1 MTAIGADVS
10 IGARLAAVAQ
20 RVPDRLAIV
29 EGDARLDYRALHA
42 RATAI
47 AHGILAAGQ
56 DRPGPVCL
64 LFESKLVAITAIF
77 GAGRAGRA
85 YVPLDAGDPDERLRF
100 ILDDSAPIALVT
112 ESKLLQRARALA
124 PAGCTIVDVDM
135 PAASAAAGALPEI
148 AADTP
153 LYRFYTSGS
162 TGRPKGVGQ
171 THRNLLFFV
180 DAYVKTLGVVEAD
193 RVSLLYTL
201 SFSGANMDIYGAL
214 LNGATLCTYDPR
226 CEGVAQLAGWLDR
239 ERITVLHCV
248 PTVFRELMNGL
259 APDRKLVH
267 LRAIDL
273 GGEAVFDSDVALFRQ
288 HTQEDCVLVN
298 HLAITEAS
306 VVAQHV
312 VDHRSARFT
321 GGILSVG
328 RSPAGVRVTIRN
340 DDGSAAAAG
349 EVGEIVVAS
358 AHISPGY
365 WNRPELNAAA
375 FAEDPATPGVR
386 RYFTGDL
393 GRVDVD
399 GNLHFLGRR
408 GTRIKLRGHSVD
420 LTEVEAAICAYPGVT
435 KAAVLAVEGS
445 HQGDSDKLVAYLAVD
460 AEANRDAGSVR
471 RRMAALVPS
480 YMLPSSFLFMDELPL
495 TASGKIDR
503 KALAHVYPER
513 AAPSRASEPPR
524 DDVERGVARVFE
536 QLLKLAAVGRDDDF
550 FLMGGDSLRAVELQI
565 RLREAFGVHV
575 TNLHED
581 ATVARIAA
589 TIRSSAASPH
599 NGIEPIPVLVPL
611 WQNGTAPPLFLVHGR
626 HGQAFV
632 SPQFMQLLGDN
643 QPIWAFQARGLDGL
657 REPHATVEDMAAE
670 YLAEMRRQRPHGPY
684 FLGSLCAG
692 AYVAA
697 VMARALRDDG
707 ETVLPLLILDPPSGQ
722 PQRDY
727 AHMGEEKFVRKMNAR
742 RARGITPGPVDDPA
756 SMKALRDTAMA
767 FEDALTRHQPRPYD
781 GAVYVL
787 TSVARMQAGSTHL
800 RQIFTGRFKRY
811 EVGTTHAEAL
821 DPRNP
826 VFANTLQ
833 RCVGLI
839 REAAQ
844 AR

>member
-1 MTAIGADVS
+1 MTAVHADES
-10 IGARLAAVAQ
+10 IGTRLAAVAA
-20 RVPDRLAIV
+20 RLPDKPAIV
-29 EGDARLDYRALHA
+29 EGDTRVNYRALDD
-42 RATAI
+42 RASAI
-47 AHGILAAGQ
+47 AHGILAAGH

-85 YVPLDAGDPDERLRF
+85 YVPLDAGDPDDRLRF
-100 ILDDSAPIALVT
+100 ILDDSAPVALVT
-112 ESKLLQRARALA
+112 ETKLQARARALA

-135 PAASAAAGALPEI
+135 PATSGAAAALPAV

-180 DAYVKTLGVVEAD
+180 DAYVRTLGIVATD

-226 CEGVAQLAGWLDR
+226 REGVAQLAAWLDR
-239 ERITVLHCV
+239 ERVTVLHCV

-259 APDRKLVH
+259 APERKLAH

-288 HTQEDCVLVN
+288 HTQERCVLVN

-312 VDHRSARFT
+312 VDHRSARPT
-321 GGILSVG
+321 GGILCVG
-328 RSPAGVRVTIRN
+328 RSPAGVRVAIRN
-340 DDGSAAAAG
+340 DDGSEAAAG
-349 EVGEIVVAS
+349 EVGEIVVSS
-358 AHISPGY
+358 AHVSPGY
-365 WNRPELNAAA
+365 WNRPALNAAA
-375 FAEDPATPGVR
+375 FADDPATPGGR

-393 GRVDVD
+393 GRIDAD

-420 LTEVEAAICAYPGVT
+420 LTEVEASICAYPGVT
-435 KAAVLAVEGS
+435 KAAVLVADGA
-445 HQGDSDKLVAYLAVD
+445 QPGGPDKLVAYLAVD
-460 AEANRDAGSVR
+460 TEAERDAGSVR
-471 RRMAALVPS
+471 RHMAAIVPS
-480 YMLPSSFLFMDELPL
+480 YMLPSAFLFMDELPL

-503 KALAHVYPER
+503 KALAQVHPL
-513 AAPSRASEPPR
+513 PPTPGRASEPAR
-524 DDVERGVARVFE
+524 DDVERGVARVFG
-536 QLLKLAAVGRDDDF
+536 QLLKLETVGRDDDF

-565 RLREAFGVHV
+565 RLRETFGVHV
-575 TNLHED
+575 TRLHED

-589 TIRSSAASPH
+589 TIRGSTASP
-599 NGIEPIPVLVPL
+599 NKGIDAIPVLVPL
-611 WQNGTAPPLFLVHGR
+611 WQNGSAPPLFLVHGK

-643 QPIWAFQARGLDGL
+643 QPVWAFQARGLDGL
-657 REPHATVEDMAAE
+657 RQPHATVEDMAAE
-670 YLAEMRRQRPHGPY
+670 YLAEMRKQRPHGPY

-697 VMARALRDDG
+697 VMARALREAG
-707 ETVLPLLILDPPSGQ
+707 ETVLPLLILDPPNGQ

-727 AHMGEEKFVRKMNAR
+727 AQMGEEKFMRKMNVR
-742 RARGITPGPVDDPA
+742 RAKGITTGPVDDPA
-756 SMKALRDTAMA
+756 SLKALHDTAMA
-767 FEDALTRHQPRPYD
+767 FEDALTRHQPQPYD

-787 TSVARMQAGSTHL
+787 TSAARMQAGSTHL

-811 EVGTTHAEAL
+811 EVGLTHAEAL

-839 REAAQ
+839 RESAQ
-844 AR
+844 AG